1 MESLLLLLERV
12 CLIPVIGGS
21 IYAFLCLIT
30 VLHFRKQPCT
40 SSQRSF
46 SEWPPV
52 TILKP
57 VFGVEKNLKESL
69 RSACVQDYP
78 EYQVVFAVQD
88 PQDPVVS
95 LLEEIEEEFGSERVS
110 IAIENRQAGPN
121 RKINNL
127 LGALPHAR
135 YDILVINDSD
145 VRLKPDYLKAI
156 VPPLFDSGVGCVCT
170 IYRATCGDR
179 WFEKLELLTLNADFI
194 PSLIFA
200 HVTSASKFCL
210 GSSLAV
216 TRMSL
221 KKIGGLEA
229 FVHYLP
235 EDYEIG
241 RRLWTSGQRVFL
253 VHYFA
258 DIVINLKSFSEW
270 WIHQCYWDQM
280 TRAARP
286 VGFFATLVTRS
297 VPFALFFAAFR
308 LGDTLGW
315 AVLGATFV
323 IRLATAGV
331 IMGWG
336 IGGREGIRSL
346 VFLPLRDVAALVS
359 WFLAFVKKTVIWRG
373 TEFTL
378 TRKGQVAIR
387 EQRS

>member
-194 PSLIFA
+194 PSVIFA
-200 HVTSASKFCL
+200 HVTGASKFCL
-210 GSSLAV
+210 GSSLAI
-216 TRMSL
+216 TRKSL
-221 KKIGGLEA
+221 EKIGGLEA
-229 FVHYLP
+229 FAHYLP

-241 RRLWTSGQRVFL
+241 RRVWASGQRVSL
-253 VHYFA
+253 VHYFV

-270 WIHQCYWDQM
+270 WYHQCYWDRM
-280 TRAARP
+280 IRAARP
-286 VGFFATLVTRS
+286 VGFFATFLIRS
-297 VPFALFFAAFR
+297 VTFALFFLIFL
-308 LGDTLGW
+308 LGDSLGW
-315 AVLGATFV
+315 AVLGIALG
-323 IRLATAGV
+323 IRLATAV
-331 IMGWG
+331 AIIGWG
-336 IGGREGIRSL
+336 MGSREGVRSIA
-346 VFLPLRDVAALVS
+346 FLPLRDVMAFMS

-378 TRKGQVAIR
+378 TRKGLIATR
-387 EQRS
+387 EERS

>member
-1 MESLLLLLERV
+1 
-12 CLIPVIGGS
+12 
-21 IYAFLCLIT
+21 
-30 VLHFRKQPCT
+30 
-40 SSQRSF
+40 
-46 SEWPPV
+46 
-52 TILKP
+52 LKP

-69 RSACVQDYP
+69 RSACMQDYP

-88 PQDPVVS
+88 PQDPVVP

-121 RKINNL
+121 GKINNL

-145 VRLKPDYLKAI
+145 VRLNPYYLKAI
-156 VPPLFDSGVGCVCT
+156 VPPLLDTGVGCACT
-170 IYRATCGDR
+170 LYRATCGDR

-194 PSLIFA
+194 PSVIFA
-200 HVTSASKFCL
+200 HVTGASKFCL
-210 GSSLAV
+210 GSSLAI
-216 TRMSL
+216 TRTSL
-221 KKIGGLEA
+221 EKIGGLEA

-241 RRLWTSGQRVFL
+241 RRLWASGQKVSL

-270 WIHQCYWDQM
+270 WLHQCYWDQM

-286 VGFFATLVTRS
+286 VGFFATIVIRS
-297 VPFALFFAAFR
+297 VPFALVFVALR

-315 AVLGATFV
+315 AVLGAALG
-323 IRLATAGV
+323 IRLATAV
-331 IMGWG
+331 AIMGWG
-336 IGGREGIRSL
+336 AGNREGVRS
-346 VFLPLRDVAALVS
+346 VAFLPLRDVIAFMSWLLAL
-359 WFLAFVKKTVIWRG
+359 VKKTVIWRG
-373 TEFTL
+373 TEFIL
-378 TRKGQVAIR
+378 TRKGQVTIG

>member
-12 CLIPVIGGS
+12 CLIPVVGGS
-21 IYAFLCLIT
+21 IYAFLCLMA
-30 VLHFRKQPCT
+30 VLHFRKQSRT

-52 TILKP
+52 TIMKP

-69 RSACVQDYP
+69 RSACLQDYP

-88 PQDPVVS
+88 PQDPVVP

-121 RKINNL
+121 GKINNL

-145 VRLKPDYLKAI
+145 VRLNPDYLKAI
-156 VPPLFDSGVGCVCT
+156 VSPLLDPGAGCACT
-170 IYRATCGDR
+170 LYRATCGDR

-194 PSLIFA
+194 PSVIFA
-200 HVTSASKFCL
+200 HVTGASKFCL
-210 GSSLAV
+210 GSSLAI
-216 TRMSL
+216 TRTSL
-221 KKIGGLEA
+221 EKIGGLEA
-229 FVHYLP
+229 LVDYLP

-241 RRLWTSGQRVFL
+241 RRLWASGRRVSL
-253 VHYFA
+253 VYYFA
-258 DIVINLKSFSEW
+258 DIVIHLKSFSEW
-270 WIHQCYWDQM
+270 WRHQCYWDQM

-286 VGFFATLVTRS
+286 VGFFATIVIRS
-297 VPFALFFAAFR
+297 VPFAVVFVALR
-308 LGDTLGW
+308 LGDILGW
-315 AVLGATFV
+315 AVLGVALG
-323 IRLATAGV
+323 IRLATAVV

-336 IGGREGIRSL
+336 AGDREGVRS
-346 VFLPLRDVAALVS
+346 VAFLPLRDVIAFMS
-359 WFLAFVKKTVIWRG
+359 WFLALVKKTVIWRG
-373 TEFTL
+373 TEFIL
-378 TRKGQVAIR
+378 TREGQVTIG